1 MKPFHL
7 LPLAL
12 LILTALLV
20 LACNNAPARSRS
32 TSTHSNRRWQQ
43 SSTFSRDFV
52 PLHDTSVPILHVF
65 PGFRAL
71 S

>member
-12 LILTALLV
+12 LA

-32 TSTHSNRRWQQ
+32 TSTHSNRRCQQ
-43 SSTFSRDFV
+43 SSTFSRVFV
-52 PLHDTSVPILHVF
+52 PIDDADVPGANVF
-65 PGFRAL
+65 RGFWTVREHWRV
-71 S
+71 